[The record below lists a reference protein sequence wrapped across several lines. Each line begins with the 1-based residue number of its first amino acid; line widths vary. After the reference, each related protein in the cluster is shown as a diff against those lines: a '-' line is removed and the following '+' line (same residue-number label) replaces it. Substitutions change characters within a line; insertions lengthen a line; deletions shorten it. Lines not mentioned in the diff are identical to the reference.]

1 MQQWD
6 FNMNTQSKMQGYK
19 YTEEFGYIP
28 KDWNIE
34 KVATKTNVVT
44 GGTPSTKV
52 SDYWNGSIKWMS
64 SGELNNKRIY
74 DVEGRITPLGLA
86 NSSATLIPENSIL
99 IGLAGQGKTRGTAAI
114 NYVELSTNQSIGA
127 ILPSK
132 YFNSEFLYQCI
143 DKRYDELRELSSG
156 GGGRGGLNKALLMNL
171 SILLPPLPEQEK
183 IAEVLGDIDS
193 LIDKTQQ
200 LINKKKDIK
209 TATMQKLLTPRDD
222 WKEYVIGDLG
232 STYSGL
238 SGKKKDDF
246 GTGESKYITFLN
258 IMNNVVIDTKQF
270 ENVII
275 QNNENQNR
283 CMKNDLFFNTSSE
296 TPEEVGMCATLQDD
310 ISNLYLNSFCFGYR
324 LKKPNIVNPRFFAYI
339 FRMHYGRTIMQTLAQ
354 GSTRYNLAKDKFMEY
369 KILLPEYLEQNKTT
383 LVLSDMDGE
392 IEALEKE
399 LNKYRDLKTGMM
411 QQLLTGKIRL
421 IGKSVEQGDKVV
433 SIEDVATH
441 KVANDEFKDAILISV
456 LAYKFGSEKYPL
468 GAFRRQKLSY
478 FYKRH
483 ANMNIDEYTK
493 KAMGPYN
500 SKMKYQGAENIAIR
514 NGYVKN
520 VGGRGIVATNLISKA
535 EEYYNRYYNSADM
548 QWLDANFHYENN
560 NNLEVLATVDYA
572 INDLVS
578 QNKAITLANI
588 KTYIASDEEWRPK
601 LELDYFTDNA
611 IIKAMEK
618 IKKLFNS
625 Y

>member
-1 MQQWD
+1 MV
-6 FNMNTQSKMQGYK
+6 NTSQEKQGYK
-19 YTEEFGYIP
+19 YTKEFGYIP
-28 KDWNIE
+28 KDWDIKAMECLGNFYKGSGISKDDIKDTGIPCIRYAEIYTMYDFVVKKCYSHIE
-34 KVATKTNVVT
+34 QQLAATSVQ
-44 GGTPSTKV
+44 
-52 SDYWNGSIKWMS
+52 IKYGDILLAG
-64 SGELNNKRIY
+64 SGETKEEIGKCVACLVDKAYAGGDNIIFRPNKDDI
-74 DVEGRITPLGLA
+74 
-86 NSSATLIPENSIL
+86 NSIFASYVL
-99 IGLAGQGKTRGTAAI
+99 NTICRNQLNKLGQGDAIVHIQSNNLKT
-114 NYVELSTNQSIGA
+114 V
-127 ILPSK
+127 
-132 YFNSEFLYQCI
+132 
-143 DKRYDELRELSSG
+143 
-156 GGGRGGLNKALLMNL
+156 LMPV
-171 SILLPPLPEQEK
+171 PPLLEQEK
-183 IAEVLGDIDS
+183 IAEVLGDIDN

-209 TATMQKLLTPRDD
+209 NAATQKLLTPKED
-222 WKEYVIGDLG
+222 WKEYKLG
-232 STYSGL
+232 ECT
-238 SGKKKDDF
+238 KIC
-246 GTGESKYITFLN
+246 TGSE
-258 IMNNVVIDTKQF
+258 
-270 ENVII
+270 
-275 QNNENQNR
+275 NNEN
-283 CMKNDLFFNTSSE
+283 KTEDGLYPFFVRSENVERINT
-296 TPEEVGMCATLQDD
+296 
-310 ISNLYLNSFCFGYR
+310 Y
-324 LKKPNIVNPRFFAYI
+324 AYDGEAILVPGEGGIGKI
-339 FRMHYGRTIMQTLAQ
+339 FHYING
-354 GSTRYNLAKDKFMEY
+354 KFNYHQRVY
-369 KILLPEYLEQNKTT
+369 KISDFKFIDGKYTYYYMYKHFGKYALSNTVKATVDSLRLPTFEEFVIYAPKESIQKQISQI
-383 LVLSDMDGE
+383 LSDMDAE

-399 LNKYRDLKTGMM
+399 LSKYKDLKTGMM

-421 IGKSVEQGDKVV
+421 IGKSVKQDDKVV
-433 SIEDVATH
+433 SIEDAAAH

-456 LAYKFGSEKYPL
+456 LAYKFGNEQYPL

-514 NGYVKN
+514 NKYVKK
-520 VGGRGIVATNLISKA
+520 VGNRGIVATNLISKA

-572 INDLVS
+572 INDLVN

>member
-1 MQQWD
+1 MPSLKQC
-6 FNMNTQSKMQGYK
+6 YK
-19 YTEEFGYIP
+19 FTEEFGYIP
-28 KDWNIE
+28 KDWNIA

-200 LINKKKDIK
+200 LINKKKDLK
-209 TATMQKLLTPRDD
+209 TATMQKLLTPKED
-222 WKEYVIGDLG
+222 WKEYKLG
-232 STYSGL
+232 ECT
-238 SGKKKDDF
+238 KIC
-246 GTGESKYITFLN
+246 TGSE
-258 IMNNVVIDTKQF
+258 
-270 ENVII
+270 
-275 QNNENQNR
+275 NNEN
-283 CMKNDLFFNTSSE
+283 KTEDGLYPFFVRSENVERINT
-296 TPEEVGMCATLQDD
+296 
-310 ISNLYLNSFCFGYR
+310 Y
-324 LKKPNIVNPRFFAYI
+324 AYDGEAILVPGEGGIGKI
-339 FRMHYGRTIMQTLAQ
+339 FHYING
-354 GSTRYNLAKDKFMEY
+354 KFNYHQRVY
-369 KILLPEYLEQNKTT
+369 KISDFKFIDGKYTYYYMYKHFGKYALSNTVKATVDSLRLPTFEEFVIYAPKESIQKQISQI
-383 LVLSDMDGE
+383 LSDMDAE

-399 LNKYRDLKTGMM
+399 LSKYKDLKKGMM

-421 IGKSVEQGDKVV
+421 IGKVAKQEKKVV
-433 SIEDVATH
+433 SIEDTAAH

-514 NGYVKN
+514 NKYVKM
-520 VGGRGIVATNLISKA
+520 VGNRGIVATNLISKA

-572 INDLVS
+572 INDLVN

>member
-1 MQQWD
+1 
-6 FNMNTQSKMQGYK
+6 
-19 YTEEFGYIP
+19 
-28 KDWNIE
+28 
-34 KVATKTNVVT
+34 
-44 GGTPSTKV
+44 
-52 SDYWNGSIKWMS
+52 
-64 SGELNNKRIY
+64 
-74 DVEGRITPLGLA
+74 
-86 NSSATLIPENSIL
+86 
-99 IGLAGQGKTRGTAAI
+99 
-114 NYVELSTNQSIGA
+114 
-127 ILPSK
+127 
-132 YFNSEFLYQCI
+132 
-143 DKRYDELRELSSG
+143 
-156 GGGRGGLNKALLMNL
+156 
-171 SILLPPLPEQEK
+171 
-183 IAEVLGDIDS
+183 
-193 LIDKTQQ
+193 
-200 LINKKKDIK
+200 
-209 TATMQKLLTPRDD
+209 MQKLLTPKEG
-222 WKEYVIGDLG
+222 WKIKTIDSLGESISVKNLSWEDTNVDGKTKCILYGELFTTYNEVAKNIVSKTNKEVYLAKINDLLFPTSTTVDNMSLIAPSCLQENNVGVGGDL
-232 STYSGL
+232 
-238 SGKKKDDF
+238 F
-246 GTGESKYITFLN
+246 
-258 IMNNVVIDTKQF
+258 
-270 ENVII
+270 
-275 QNNENQNR
+275 
-283 CMKNDLFFNTSSE
+283 
-296 TPEEVGMCATLQDD
+296 
-310 ISNLYLNSFCFGYR
+310 
-324 LKKPNIVNPRFFAYI
+324 I
-339 FRMHYGRTIMQTLAQ
+339 FRPYNSNGVFLSYLINGSLDVKRQLANRAQ
-354 GSTRYNLAKDKFMEY
+354 GLTIIHLHYDNIRDIELPIPDKPEQD
-369 KILLPEYLEQNKTT
+369 KIATI
-383 LVLSDMDGE
+383 LSDMDAE

-399 LNKYRDLKTGMM
+399 LSKYKDLKIGMM

-421 IGKSVEQGDKVV
+421 LDKVAQQERKVV
-433 SIEDVATH
+433 SMENVATH

-456 LAYKFGSEKYPL
+456 LAYKFGNEQYPL

-500 SKMKYQGAENIAIR
+500 SKIKYQGAENIAIR

-572 INDLVS
+572 INDLVN

>member
-1 MQQWD
+1 MV
-6 FNMNTQSKMQGYK
+6 NTSQEKQGYK

-28 KDWNIE
+28 EDWEVFTLGQIGNVSMCKRIMKNETKEIGEVPFYKIGTFGCEPDAYISHEIFEKYKRKYSYPKIGDILISAAGTIGRTIVFDGRPAYFQDSNIVWLE
-34 KVATKTNVVT
+34 HNNTKILNKYLYYWYKTDPWYTTT
-44 GGTPSTKV
+44 GGTIARLYNDNITNAKV
-52 SDYWNGSIKWMS
+52 LKPSIK
-64 SGELNNKRIY
+64 
-74 DVEGRITPLGLA
+74 
-86 NSSATLIPENSIL
+86 
-99 IGLAGQGKTRGTAAI
+99 
-114 NYVELSTNQSIGA
+114 
-127 ILPSK
+127 
-132 YFNSEFLYQCI
+132 
-143 DKRYDELRELSSG
+143 
-156 GGGRGGLNKALLMNL
+156 
-171 SILLPPLPEQEK
+171 EQEK

-209 TATMQKLLTPRDD
+209 TATMQKLLTPKGD
-222 WKEYVIGDLG
+222 WKEYKLG
-232 STYSGL
+232 ECT
-238 SGKKKDDF
+238 KIC
-246 GTGESKYITFLN
+246 TGSE
-258 IMNNVVIDTKQF
+258 
-270 ENVII
+270 
-275 QNNENQNR
+275 NNEN
-283 CMKNDLFFNTSSE
+283 KTEDGLYPFFVRSENVERINT
-296 TPEEVGMCATLQDD
+296 
-310 ISNLYLNSFCFGYR
+310 Y
-324 LKKPNIVNPRFFAYI
+324 AYDGEAILVPGEGGIGKI
-339 FRMHYGRTIMQTLAQ
+339 FHYING
-354 GSTRYNLAKDKFMEY
+354 KFNYHQRVY
-369 KILLPEYLEQNKTT
+369 KISDFKFIDGKYTYYYMYKHFGKYALSNTVKATVDSLRLPTFEEFVIYAPKESIQKQISQI
-383 LVLSDMDGE
+383 LSDMDAE

-399 LNKYRDLKTGMM
+399 LSKYKDLKIGMM

-421 IGKSVEQGDKVV
+421 IGKVAKQERKVV
-433 SIEDVATH
+433 SIEDTAAH

-514 NGYVKN
+514 NKYVKK
-520 VGGRGIVATNLISKA
+520 VGNRGIVATNLISKA

-548 QWLDANFHYENN
+548 QWLDVNFHYENN

-572 INDLVS
+572 INDLVN

>member
-1 MQQWD
+1 MVNISQE
-6 FNMNTQSKMQGYK
+6 KQGYK

-28 KDWNIE
+28 EDWDVKAMECLGNFYKGAGISKDDIKDSGIPCIRYAEIYTMYDFVVKKCYSHIE
-34 KVATKTNVVT
+34 QQLVATSVQINY
-44 GGTPSTKV
+44 GDILLAG
-52 SDYWNGSIKWMS
+52 
-64 SGELNNKRIY
+64 SGETKEEIGKCVACLVDKAYAGGDNIIFRPNKDDI
-74 DVEGRITPLGLA
+74 
-86 NSSATLIPENSIL
+86 NSIFASYVL
-99 IGLAGQGKTRGTAAI
+99 NTICRNQLNKLGQGDAIVHIQSNNLKT
-114 NYVELSTNQSIGA
+114 V
-127 ILPSK
+127 
-132 YFNSEFLYQCI
+132 
-143 DKRYDELRELSSG
+143 
-156 GGGRGGLNKALLMNL
+156 LMPV
-171 SILLPPLPEQEK
+171 PPLLEQEK

-209 TATMQKLLTPRDD
+209 TATMQKLLTPKGD
-222 WKEYVIGDLG
+222 WKEYKLG
-232 STYSGL
+232 ECT
-238 SGKKKDDF
+238 KIC
-246 GTGESKYITFLN
+246 TGSE
-258 IMNNVVIDTKQF
+258 
-270 ENVII
+270 
-275 QNNENQNR
+275 NNEN
-283 CMKNDLFFNTSSE
+283 KTEDGLYPFFVRSENVERINT
-296 TPEEVGMCATLQDD
+296 
-310 ISNLYLNSFCFGYR
+310 Y
-324 LKKPNIVNPRFFAYI
+324 AYDGEAILVPGEGGIGKI
-339 FRMHYGRTIMQTLAQ
+339 FHYING
-354 GSTRYNLAKDKFMEY
+354 KFNYHQRVY
-369 KILLPEYLEQNKTT
+369 KISDFKFIDGKYTYYYMYKHFGKYALSNTVKATVDSLRLPTFEEFVIYAPKESIQKQISQI
-383 LVLSDMDGE
+383 LSDMDAE

-399 LNKYRDLKTGMM
+399 LSKYKDLKIGMM

-421 IGKSVEQGDKVV
+421 IGKVAKQERKVV
-433 SIEDVATH
+433 SIEDTAAH

-514 NGYVKN
+514 NKYVKK
-520 VGGRGIVATNLISKA
+520 VGNRGIVATNLISKA

-572 INDLVS
+572 INDLVN

-588 KTYIASDEEWRPK
+588 KTYIASDEEWKPK

>member
-1 MQQWD
+1 MP
-6 FNMNTQSKMQGYK
+6 SLKQGYK
-19 YTEEFGYIP
+19 FTEKFGYVPEDWDIITLGQVGNVSMCKRIMKNETHDIGDVPFYKIGTFGCEPDAYISKDIFEKYKKKYSYP
-28 KDWNIE
+28 KKGDILISAAGTIGRTIVFDGKPAYFQDSNIVWLE
-34 KVATKTNVVT
+34 HNNTKVLNSYLYYCYKTNPWYTTT
-44 GGTPSTKV
+44 GGTIARLYN
-52 SDYWNGSIKWMS
+52 DN
-64 SGELNNKRIY
+64 
-74 DVEGRITPLGLA
+74 ITNAKILKPL
-86 NSSATLIPENSIL
+86 
-99 IGLAGQGKTRGTAAI
+99 
-114 NYVELSTNQSIGA
+114 
-127 ILPSK
+127 
-132 YFNSEFLYQCI
+132 
-143 DKRYDELRELSSG
+143 
-156 GGGRGGLNKALLMNL
+156 
-171 SILLPPLPEQEK
+171 LPEQEK

-222 WKEYVIGDLG
+222 WEVKNIDELCINLDNLRIPLNDSQREEGIYPYCGANGIVDYINKWCIDDDIVLIAEDGGYFDEYKTRPIA
-232 STYSGL
+232 YKM
-238 SGKKKDDF
+238 SGKCWVNNHAHVLKAKSGYSQDF
-246 GTGESKYITFLN
+246 IFYSLVHKNILNYITGGTRAKLN
-258 IMNNVVIDTKQF
+258 K
-270 ENVII
+270 E
-275 QNNENQNR
+275 
-283 CMKNDLFFNTSSE
+283 
-296 TPEEVGMCATLQDD
+296 
-310 ISNLYLNSFCFGYR
+310 
-324 LKKPNIVNPRFFAYI
+324 
-339 FRMHYGRTIMQTLAQ
+339 
-354 GSTRYNLAKDKFMEY
+354 
-369 KILLPEYLEQNKTT
+369 ILLKIEIFIPKEFSEQEQIAT
-383 LVLSDMDGE
+383 VLSDMDSE

-399 LNKYRDLKTGMM
+399 LSKYKDLKIGIM

-421 IGKSVEQGDKVV
+421 IGKVAKQERKVV
-433 SIEDVATH
+433 SIEDTVAH

-456 LAYKFGSEKYPL
+456 LAYKFGNEQYPL

-514 NGYVKN
+514 NKYVKK
-520 VGGRGIVATNLISKA
+520 VGNRGIVATNLISRA

-572 INDLVS
+572 INDLVN
-578 QNKAITLANI
+578 QNKAITLVNI

>member
-1 MQQWD
+1 MV
-6 FNMNTQSKMQGYK
+6 NTFQEKQGYK

-86 NSSATLIPENSIL
+86 NSSTTLIPENSIL

-193 LIDKTQQ
+193 LIDNTQQ
-200 LINKKKDIK
+200 LVNKKKDIK
-209 TATMQKLLTPRDD
+209 TATMQKLLTPKED
-222 WKEYVIGDLG
+222 WVERKIGEITPDIYQPQTISQSVLSSDGYPVYGANGIIGYYSKYNHITPQITVTCRG
-232 STYSGL
+232 STCGTINLTLPYSWITGNAMVINIDKVDFNKSFLYYLL
-238 SGKKKDDF
+238 SYADLTSLI
-246 GTGESKYITFLN
+246 TGSGQPQIIRTSISEFKLFCPCN
-258 IMNNVVIDTKQF
+258 TKEQ
-270 ENVII
+270 EKI
-275 QNNENQNR
+275 
-283 CMKNDLFFNTSSE
+283 
-296 TPEEVGMCATLQDD
+296 AT
-310 ISNLYLNSFCFGYR
+310 I
-324 LKKPNIVNPRFFAYI
+324 
-339 FRMHYGRTIMQTLAQ
+339 
-354 GSTRYNLAKDKFMEY
+354 
-369 KILLPEYLEQNKTT
+369 
-383 LVLSDMDGE
+383 LSDMDAE
-392 IEALEKE
+392 IETLEKE
-399 LNKYRDLKTGMM
+399 LNKYKDLKTGMM

-421 IGKSVEQGDKVV
+421 LNQETKQDDNIV
-433 SIEDVATH
+433 SFEHITSK
-441 KVANDEFKDAILISV
+441 KVANDEFKDAILISM
-456 LAYKFGSEKYPL
+456 LAYKYGTEQYPL

-500 SKMKYQGAENIAIR
+500 SKLKYQGAENIAIR

-520 VGGRGIVATNLISKA
+520 VGGRGIVATDEISKVK
-535 EEYYNRYYNSADM
+535 EYYNRYYKPEDM

-578 QNKAITLANI
+578 QNKAITLNNI
-588 KTYIASDEEWRPK
+588 KTYIASDKEWRPK

>member
-1 MQQWD
+1 MPSLKQC
-6 FNMNTQSKMQGYK
+6 YK
-19 YTEEFGYIP
+19 FTEEFGYIP
-28 KDWNIE
+28 KDWNIA

-200 LINKKKDIK
+200 LINKKKDLK
-209 TATMQKLLTPRDD
+209 TATMQKLLTPKED
-222 WKEYVIGDLG
+222 WKEYKLG
-232 STYSGL
+232 ECT
-238 SGKKKDDF
+238 KIC
-246 GTGESKYITFLN
+246 TGSE
-258 IMNNVVIDTKQF
+258 
-270 ENVII
+270 
-275 QNNENQNR
+275 NNEN
-283 CMKNDLFFNTSSE
+283 KTEDGLYPFFVRSENVERINT
-296 TPEEVGMCATLQDD
+296 
-310 ISNLYLNSFCFGYR
+310 Y
-324 LKKPNIVNPRFFAYI
+324 AYDGEAILVPGEGGIGKI
-339 FRMHYGRTIMQTLAQ
+339 FHYING
-354 GSTRYNLAKDKFMEY
+354 KFNYHQRVY
-369 KILLPEYLEQNKTT
+369 KISDFKFIDGKYTYYYMYKHFGKYALSNTVKATVDSLRLPTFEEFVIYAPKESIQKQISQI
-383 LVLSDMDGE
+383 LSDMDAE

-399 LNKYRDLKTGMM
+399 LSKYKDLKIGMM

-421 IGKSVEQGDKVV
+421 IGKVAKQEKKVV
-433 SIEDVATH
+433 SIEDTAAH

-514 NGYVKN
+514 NKYVKM
-520 VGGRGIVATNLISKA
+520 VGNRGIVATNLISKA

-572 INDLVS
+572 INDLVN

>member
-1 MQQWD
+1 MPSLKQC
-6 FNMNTQSKMQGYK
+6 YK
-19 YTEEFGYIP
+19 FTEEFGYIP
-28 KDWNIE
+28 KDWNIA

-52 SDYWNGSIKWMS
+52 SDYWNGNIKWMS

-183 IAEVLGDIDS
+183 IAEVLGDIDN

-209 TATMQKLLTPRDD
+209 TATMQKLLTPNTE
-222 WKEYVIGDLG
+222 WENITLGEIGY
-232 STYSGL
+232 TYSGIN
-238 SGKKKDDF
+238 GKKKEDF
-246 GTGESKYITFLN
+246 GIGESLYITFLN
-258 IMNNVVIDTKQF
+258 VMSNPVIKTKIF
-270 ENVII
+270 EKVNITRNES
-275 QNNENQNR
+275 QNL
-283 CMKNDLFFNTSSE
+283 CLKGDLFFNTSSE
-296 TPEEVGMCATLQDD
+296 TPEEVGMCSTLQND
-310 ISNLYLNSFCFGYR
+310 IPNLYLNSFCFGYR
-324 LKKPNIVNPRFFAYI
+324 LKKENVVEPKFLAYL
-339 FRMHYGRTIMQTLAQ
+339 FRAKYGRDIMLRLAQ
-354 GSTRYNLAKDKFMEY
+354 GSTRYNLSKDNLMEY
-369 KILLPEYLEQNKTT
+369 PILLPKFTQQKQI
-383 LVLSDMDGE
+383 VAILSDMDDE

-399 LNKYRDLKTGMM
+399 LNKYKDLKTGMM

-421 IGKSVEQGDKVV
+421 LGKSVKQDDKVV
-433 SIEDVATH
+433 SIEDAAAH

-456 LAYKFGSEKYPL
+456 LAYKFGNEQYPL

-500 SKMKYQGAENIAIR
+500 SKIKYQGAENIAIR
-514 NGYVKN
+514 NKYVKK
-520 VGGRGIVATNLISKA
+520 VGNRGIVATNLISKA

-548 QWLDANFHYENN
+548 QWLDTNFHYENN

-572 INDLVS
+572 INDLVNK
-578 QNKAITLANI
+578 NKAITLANI

>member
-1 MQQWD
+1 MV
-6 FNMNTQSKMQGYK
+6 NTSQEKQGYK

-28 KDWNIE
+28 EDWEIKNIVKTSSLKARIGWQGLTTAEYLNSGDYLLVTGTDFDNGKISWSSCFYVEKKRYAQDTNIQLRKGDVLITKDGTIG
-34 KVATKTNVVT
+34 KVAYIDDLPKPTTLNSGVFVVRPMNEAYNT
-44 GGTPSTKV
+44 
-52 SDYWNGSIKWMS
+52 
-64 SGELNNKRIY
+64 
-74 DVEGRITPLGLA
+74 
-86 NSSATLIPENSIL
+86 
-99 IGLAGQGKTRGTAAI
+99 
-114 NYVELSTNQSIGA
+114 
-127 ILPSK
+127 K
-132 YFNSEFLYQCI
+132 YFYYLLQSNIFISFLNKLKAGSTIVHLYQK
-143 DKRYDELRELSSG
+143 DLSNFDYIMPSDI
-156 GGGRGGLNKALLMNL
+156 K
-171 SILLPPLPEQEK
+171 EQEK

-209 TATMQKLLTPRDD
+209 TATMQKLLTPKDD
-222 WKEYVIGDLG
+222 WESITLGEIGKI
-232 STYSGL
+232 SMC
-238 SGKKKDDF
+238 KR
-246 GTGESKYITFLN
+246 I
-258 IMNNVVIDTKQF
+258 
-270 ENVII
+270 
-275 QNNENQNR
+275 
-283 CMKNDLFFNTSSE
+283 MKNETSE
-296 TPEEVGMCATLQDD
+296 NGEIPFYKIGTFGEEPD
-310 ISNLYLNSFCFGYR
+310 
-324 LKKPNIVNPRFFAYI
+324 AYI
-339 FRMHYGRTIMQTLAQ
+339 SKELFELFSRKYSYPRKGDILISAAGTIGRTIIYDGKPAYFQDSNIVWLEHDEKKVLNKYLFYLYKTNPWYTTTGGTIARL
-354 GSTRYNLAKDKFMEY
+354 YNDNISKAEISIPKNLN
-369 KILLPEYLEQNKTT
+369 EQNKIAT
-383 LVLSDMDGE
+383 VLSDMDAE

-399 LNKYRDLKTGMM
+399 LSKYKYLKTGMM

-421 IGKSVEQGDKVV
+421 IGKSVKQDDKVV
-433 SIEDVATH
+433 SIEDAAAH

-456 LAYKFGSEKYPL
+456 LAYKFGNEQYPL

-514 NGYVKN
+514 NKYVKK
-520 VGGRGIVATNLISKA
+520 VGNRGIVATNLISKA

-572 INDLVS
+572 INDLVN
-578 QNKAITLANI
+578 QNKAITLSNI

>member
-1 MQQWD
+1 MV
-6 FNMNTQSKMQGYK
+6 NTSQEKQGYK

-28 KDWNIE
+28 EDWEVFTLGQIGNVSMCKRIMKNETKEIGEVPFYKIGTFGCEPDAYISHEIFEKYKRKYSYPKIGDILISAAGTIGRTIVFDGRPAYFQDSNIVWLE
-34 KVATKTNVVT
+34 HNNTKILNKYLYYWYKTDPWYTTT
-44 GGTPSTKV
+44 GGTIARLYNDNITNTKV
-52 SDYWNGSIKWMS
+52 LKPSIK
-64 SGELNNKRIY
+64 
-74 DVEGRITPLGLA
+74 
-86 NSSATLIPENSIL
+86 
-99 IGLAGQGKTRGTAAI
+99 
-114 NYVELSTNQSIGA
+114 
-127 ILPSK
+127 
-132 YFNSEFLYQCI
+132 
-143 DKRYDELRELSSG
+143 
-156 GGGRGGLNKALLMNL
+156 
-171 SILLPPLPEQEK
+171 EQEK
-183 IAEVLGDIDS
+183 IAEVLGDIDN

-209 TATMQKLLTPRDD
+209 TATMQKLLTPKEG
-222 WKEYVIGDLG
+222 WKFKTIDSLGESISVKNLSWEDTNVDGKTKCILYGELFTTYNEVAKNIVSKTNKEVYLAKINDLLFPTSTTVDNMSLIAPSCLQENNVGVGGDLFVFRPYNSNGIFLSYLING
-232 STYSGL
+232 SL
-238 SGKKKDDF
+238 DIKRQ
-246 GTGESKYITFLN
+246 LA
-258 IMNNVVIDTKQF
+258 
-270 ENVII
+270 
-275 QNNENQNR
+275 NR
-283 CMKNDLFFNTSSE
+283 
-296 TPEEVGMCATLQDD
+296 
-310 ISNLYLNSFCFGYR
+310 
-324 LKKPNIVNPRFFAYI
+324 
-339 FRMHYGRTIMQTLAQ
+339 AQ
-354 GSTRYNLAKDKFMEY
+354 GLTIIHLHYDNIKDIELPIPD
-369 KILLPEYLEQNKTT
+369 KIEQDKIATI
-383 LVLSDMDGE
+383 LSDMDAE

-399 LNKYRDLKTGMM
+399 LSKYKDLKIGMM

-421 IGKSVEQGDKVV
+421 IGKSVKQDDKVV
-433 SIEDVATH
+433 SIEDAAAH

-456 LAYKFGSEKYPL
+456 LAYKFGNEQYPL

-493 KAMGPYN
+493 KAIGPYN

-514 NGYVKN
+514 NKYVKK
-520 VGGRGIVATNLISKA
+520 VGNRGIVATNLISKA

-572 INDLVS
+572 INDLVN

>member
-1 MQQWD
+1 MQQWG
-6 FNMNTQSKMQGYK
+6 FNMNVMTEKQGYK
-19 YTEEFGYIP
+19 FTEEFGYIP
-28 KDWNIE
+28 EDWNVKSFDEIF
-34 KVATKTNVVT
+34 
-44 GGTPSTKV
+44 SF
-52 SDYWNGSIKWMS
+52 
-64 SGELNNKRIY
+64 
-74 DVEGRITPLGLA
+74 
-86 NSSATLIPENSIL
+86 
-99 IGLAGQGKTRGTAAI
+99 
-114 NYVELSTNQSIGA
+114 LSTNAVTREELVEEGVIKNVHYGDILVSYPA
-127 ILPSK
+127 ILNSCDIKTYIGNVSLSNLK
-132 YFNSEFLYQCI
+132 YAKNGDIIIADTAEDETVGRAVELKGLKDNEKVVSGMHTMFCHPKDVKSFASGYLGYFINSDVYHNQ
-143 DKRYDELRELSSG
+143 
-156 GGGRGGLNKALLMNL
+156 
-171 SILLPPLPEQEK
+171 LLPLITGIKVSSISKSEIKTTMVIVPEYKEQEK
-183 IAEVLGDIDS
+183 IAEVLGDIDN

-209 TATMQKLLTPRDD
+209 NAATQKLLTPKED
-222 WKEYVIGDLG
+222 WKEYKLG
-232 STYSGL
+232 ECT
-238 SGKKKDDF
+238 KIC
-246 GTGESKYITFLN
+246 TGSE
-258 IMNNVVIDTKQF
+258 
-270 ENVII
+270 
-275 QNNENQNR
+275 NNEN
-283 CMKNDLFFNTSSE
+283 KTEDGLYPFFVRSENVERINT
-296 TPEEVGMCATLQDD
+296 
-310 ISNLYLNSFCFGYR
+310 Y
-324 LKKPNIVNPRFFAYI
+324 AYDGEAILVPGEGGIGKI
-339 FRMHYGRTIMQTLAQ
+339 FHYING
-354 GSTRYNLAKDKFMEY
+354 KFNYHQRVY
-369 KILLPEYLEQNKTT
+369 KISDFKFIDGKYTYYYMYKHFGKYALSNTVKATVDSLRLPTFEEFVIYAPKESIQKQISQI
-383 LVLSDMDGE
+383 LSDMDAE

-399 LNKYRDLKTGMM
+399 LSKYKDLKTGMM

-421 IGKSVEQGDKVV
+421 IGKSVKQDDKVV
-433 SIEDVATH
+433 SIEDAAAH

-456 LAYKFGSEKYPL
+456 LAYKFGNEQYPL

-514 NGYVKN
+514 NKYVKK
-520 VGGRGIVATNLISKA
+520 VGNRGIVATNLISKA

-572 INDLVS
+572 INDLVN

>member
-1 MQQWD
+1 MVNISQE
-6 FNMNTQSKMQGYK
+6 KQGYK

-28 KDWNIE
+28 EDWDIVSLDDLVAKDGLIRGPF
-34 KVATKTNVVT
+34 
-44 GGTPSTKV
+44 GGTLKKEYFVNNGYKV
-52 SDYWNGSIKWMS
+52 YEQGNAIYGSVELGNYYIDNEKFKELKRFEVKEGDFIVSCSGTIGKIYRLPKRLPKGIINQALLKITINENVISSDFFQIMFNWSK
-64 SGELNNKRIY
+64 
-74 DVEGRITPLGLA
+74 VQ
-86 NSSATLIPENSIL
+86 NSI
-99 IGLAGQGKTRGTAAI
+99 IDSTQGGAMKNLVGMPIFKKTKM
-114 NYVELSTNQSIGA
+114 LKPQ
-127 ILPSK
+127 
-132 YFNSEFLYQCI
+132 
-143 DKRYDELRELSSG
+143 
-156 GGGRGGLNKALLMNL
+156 
-171 SILLPPLPEQEK
+171 PLEQEK

-209 TATMQKLLTPRDD
+209 TATMQKLLTPKEG
-222 WKEYVIGDLG
+222 WKFKTIDSLGESISVKNLSWEDTNVDGKTKCILYGELFTTYNEVAKNIVSKTNKEVYLAKINDLLFPTSTTVDNMSLIAPSCLQENNVGVGGDLFVFRPYNSNGIFLSYLING
-232 STYSGL
+232 SL
-238 SGKKKDDF
+238 DIKRQ
-246 GTGESKYITFLN
+246 LA
-258 IMNNVVIDTKQF
+258 
-270 ENVII
+270 
-275 QNNENQNR
+275 NR
-283 CMKNDLFFNTSSE
+283 
-296 TPEEVGMCATLQDD
+296 
-310 ISNLYLNSFCFGYR
+310 
-324 LKKPNIVNPRFFAYI
+324 
-339 FRMHYGRTIMQTLAQ
+339 AQ
-354 GSTRYNLAKDKFMEY
+354 GLTIIHLHYDNIKDIELPIPD
-369 KILLPEYLEQNKTT
+369 KIEQDKIATI
-383 LVLSDMDGE
+383 LSDMDAE

-399 LNKYRDLKTGMM
+399 LSKYKDLKIGMM

-421 IGKSVEQGDKVV
+421 LDKVAQQERKVV
-433 SIEDVATH
+433 SMEDVATH
-441 KVANDEFKDAILISV
+441 KVANDEFKDAILISA
-456 LAYKFGSEKYPL
+456 LAHKFGSEKYPL

-500 SKMKYQGAENIAIR
+500 SKIKYHGAENIAIR

-588 KTYIASDEEWRPK
+588 KTYIASDEEWKPK
-601 LELDYFTDNA
+601 LDLDYFTDNN
-611 IIKAMEK
+611 IVKAMEK
-618 IKKLFNS
+618 IKRLFNS

>member
-1 MQQWD
+1 MV
-6 FNMNTQSKMQGYK
+6 NTSQEKQGYK

-28 KDWNIE
+28 EDWEVFTLGQIGNVSMCKRIMKNETKEIGEVPFYKIGTFGCEPDAYISHEIFEKYKRKYSYPKIGDILISAAGTIGRTIVFDGRPAYFQDSNIVWLE
-34 KVATKTNVVT
+34 HNNTKILNKYLYYWYKTDPWYTTT
-44 GGTPSTKV
+44 GGTIARLYNDNITNTKV
-52 SDYWNGSIKWMS
+52 LKPSIK
-64 SGELNNKRIY
+64 
-74 DVEGRITPLGLA
+74 
-86 NSSATLIPENSIL
+86 
-99 IGLAGQGKTRGTAAI
+99 
-114 NYVELSTNQSIGA
+114 
-127 ILPSK
+127 
-132 YFNSEFLYQCI
+132 
-143 DKRYDELRELSSG
+143 
-156 GGGRGGLNKALLMNL
+156 
-171 SILLPPLPEQEK
+171 EQEK
-183 IAEVLGDIDS
+183 IAEVLGDIDN

-209 TATMQKLLTPRDD
+209 IATMQKLLTPKED
-222 WKEYVIGDLG
+222 WVTKTLGEVCEIKKGSVITANSVEKGNIPVIAG
-232 STYSGL
+232 
-238 SGKKKDDF
+238 GK
-246 GTGESKYITFLN
+246 TPAYYNSKYNRTGKTITISASGASAGYVWFHNYPLFASDCSTISENTNYCIEFIYYFLLS
-258 IMNNVVIDTKQF
+258 KQ
-270 ENVII
+270 NVIYSSQSGGAQPHI
-275 QNNENQNR
+275 HPSDIEPLQFSFP
-283 CMKNDLFFNTSSE
+283 NDVE
-296 TPEEVGMCATLQDD
+296 KQKEIAT
-310 ISNLYLNSFCFGYR
+310 I
-324 LKKPNIVNPRFFAYI
+324 
-339 FRMHYGRTIMQTLAQ
+339 
-354 GSTRYNLAKDKFMEY
+354 
-369 KILLPEYLEQNKTT
+369 
-383 LVLSDMDGE
+383 LSDMDAE

-399 LNKYRDLKTGMM
+399 LSKYKDLKTGMM

-421 IGKSVEQGDKVV
+421 IGKSVEQDDKVL

-548 QWLDANFHYENN
+548 RWLDANFHYENN

-572 INDLVS
+572 INDLVN

-618 IKKLFNS
+618 IKELFNS

>member
-1 MQQWD
+1 MV
-6 FNMNTQSKMQGYK
+6 NTSQEKQGYK

-28 KDWNIE
+28 EDWDIKAMECLGNFYKGSGISKDDIKDSGIPCIRYAEIYTMYDFVVKKCYSHIE
-34 KVATKTNVVT
+34 QKLAATSVQ
-44 GGTPSTKV
+44 
-52 SDYWNGSIKWMS
+52 IKYGDILLAG
-64 SGELNNKRIY
+64 SGETKEEIGKCVACLVDKAYAGGDNIIFRPNNDDI
-74 DVEGRITPLGLA
+74 
-86 NSSATLIPENSIL
+86 NSIFASYVL
-99 IGLAGQGKTRGTAAI
+99 NTICRNQLNKLGQGDAIVHIQSNNLKT
-114 NYVELSTNQSIGA
+114 V
-127 ILPSK
+127 
-132 YFNSEFLYQCI
+132 
-143 DKRYDELRELSSG
+143 
-156 GGGRGGLNKALLMNL
+156 LMPV
-171 SILLPPLPEQEK
+171 PPLLEQEK

-339 FRMHYGRTIMQTLAQ
+339 FRTHYGRTIMQTLAQ

-399 LNKYRDLKTGMM
+399 LNKYRDLKTGVM

-421 IGKSVEQGDKVV
+421 IGKSVEQDDKVV
-433 SIEDVATH
+433 SIEDVAAH

-456 LAYKFGSEKYPL
+456 LAYKFGNEQYPL

-514 NGYVKN
+514 NKYVKK
-520 VGGRGIVATNLISKA
+520 VGNRGIVATNLISKA